1 MTLSFLFSLKR
12 RNIRLRKCKGP
23 MSEQTFLTREG
34 LKKLEEELNYLRTVR
49 RAEVAERLHDAQ
61 EDGELIENAEYEDA
75 KNEQAF
81 VEGKILTL
89 EALLSNAVI
98 IKDKVTHGVV
108 AVGSRVTV
116 KENGGNRPEIYELVG
131 AAEADPKQGR
141 ISNESPLGKALLGR
155 KVGDEVKVNAPAGTL
170 SFRIAAID

>member
-1 MTLSFLFSLKR
+1 
-12 RNIRLRKCKGP
+12 

-34 LKKLEEELNYLRTVR
+34 LKKLEEELNHLRTVR
-49 RAEVAERLHDAQ
+49 RAEVAERLHNAQ

-81 VEGKILTL
+81 VEGRILTL
-89 EALLSNAVI
+89 EAMLSNAVI
-98 IKDKVTHGVV
+98 IKDKGTHGVV
-108 AVGSRVTV
+108 TIGSKVTV
-116 KENGGNRPEIYELVG
+116 KEVGGGKPEVYELVG

-155 KVGDEVKVNAPAGTL
+155 RVGDEVKVNAPAGTL
-170 SFRIAAID
+170 SFRVSGID

>member
-1 MTLSFLFSLKR
+1 
-12 RNIRLRKCKGP
+12 

-75 KNEQAF
+75 KNDQAF
-81 VEGKILTL
+81 LEGRILTL
-89 EALLSNAVI
+89 EAMLSNAVI
-98 IKDKVTHGVV
+98 IKDKGVHGVV
-108 AVGSRVTV
+108 AIGSKVTV
-116 KENGGNRPEIYELVG
+116 KESGGGRPEIYELVG

-170 SFRIAAID
+170 SFRVAGIE